1 MASVVKVAFGWLIFA
16 SLTPRIGRDNRDF
29 GNCSGRGARRF
40 SGSDRSHDRMSSV
53 ATGADNLSE
62 SCHSKSPRCAQA
74 LGVSLIFIVQI
85 TL

>member
-16 SLTPRIGRDNRDF
+16 SLTPRTGRDNCDF

-53 ATGADNLSE
+53 ATGADKANPATQKARAVRRLWGL
-62 SCHSKSPRCAQA
+62 A
-74 LGVSLIFIVQI
+74 
-85 TL
+85 